1 MATLKTLPT
10 RPLGRSGPLV
20 PRLGLG
26 LMGASGTYGAASSDA
41 DRFAL
46 LDEAYK
52 RGERFWD
59 TGKYPTARTQT
70 KVLTIG
76 KPTSMATPKT
86 S

>member
-1 MATLKTLPT
+1 
-10 RPLGRSGPLV
+10 
-20 PRLGLG
+20 
-26 LMGASGTYGAASSDA
+26 MGASGTYGAASSDA

-52 RGERFWD
+52 KGERFWD
-59 TGKYPTARTQT
+59 TGKYPTTRIQT